1 MKELLACQLQQ
12 LGLSSEVPPTPEQWT
27 QLLATI
33 QRTYVDATDDRYRR
47 NAAYDAV
54 IESAIDGVLV
64 TDANGLLVRC
74 SRRFLELW
82 SFGDEFDGGGSLE
95 TRLMVVAQRTADPAA
110 FIEQTHAICS
120 DDELESTDEI
130 SLLDGRTIERL
141 PSPIHYEGHVIGRVW
156 FFRDVTV
163 RKRHEAELHRL
174 SDERH
179 QFLFK
184 TSPLPIWIFDP
195 MSLAITAVTDAM
207 VRLLGFSREQLVA
220 MTVSDLKPA
229 DDHAEVRAGV
239 SHSPQG
245 AVFRVGVKKYR
256 RHDGTFVDL
265 DITSHT
271 IEMDGKRVMLAMGVD
286 VTEARRLSERLHQAQ
301 KLDAIGQLA
310 GGVAHDFNNILAAI
324 LSNAECAREDLC
336 NTDEAAGML
345 REIELAAE
353 RGATLTRQ
361 LLAFSRQQPRSVE
374 TVDLNGAVRNI
385 DRLLRRLISEDIVIS
400 VKLAPKLGAIHADP
414 THVDQIA
421 MNLILNA
428 RDAMPH
434 GGTLVVET
442 SNQHLDIDAA
452 RGLGLKPGPYVV
464 LAVSDTRVG
473 MSEAT
478 RAHIF
483 EPFFTTKEVGKGT
496 GLGLATV
503 FGIVQQSEGT
513 VTVYSELGHGST
525 FTVYL
530 PRIDAAR
537 THATTR
543 APSEPP
549 PGRGRILLVEDDALL
564 RTSLERRLRNWGY
577 GVVVARDPGEA
588 LDVALH
594 DNEPIELMITD
605 LVMPQMDGRTLASR
619 ILPARPATKVL
630 FMSGYTQHA
639 AVKLMAVSEREHFLA
654 KPFTGDQLARAL
666 EHALT
671 A

>member
-1 MKELLACQLQQ
+1 MKELLARQLQE
-12 LGLSSEVPPTPEQWT
+12 LGLSPDAPPTPEQWS

-33 QRTYVDATDDRYRR
+33 QRTYDRRS
-47 NAAYDAV
+47 AAYDAV
-54 IESAIDGVLV
+54 IEAAIDGVLV
-64 TDANGLLVRC
+64 TDATGRLVRC

-82 SFGDEFDGGGSLE
+82 NFGNDYDAGCSFDE
-95 TRLMVVAQRTADPAA
+95 RLARVAQRTADPAA
-110 FIEQTHAICS
+110 FIEQTHAICA

-130 SLLDGRTIERL
+130 PLTDGRTIERL
-141 PSPIHYEGHVIGRVW
+141 SSPIRSEGNVIGRVW

-184 TSPLPIWIFDP
+184 MSPLPIWIFDP
-195 MSLAITAVTDAM
+195 MSLAIVAVNDAM
-207 VRLLGFSREQLVA
+207 VRLLGFSREELLA
-220 MTVSDLKPA
+220 MRVSDLKPA
-229 DDHAEVRAGV
+229 EEAAEIRDGV
-239 SHSPQG
+239 VHSPQG

-256 RHDGTFVDL
+256 RKEGAYVDL

-271 IEMDGKRVMLAMGVD
+271 IEMDGKRVLLAMGVD

-336 NTDEAAGML
+336 TTDAAAGML

-361 LLAFSRQQPRSVE
+361 LLAFSRQQPRRIE
-374 TVDLNGAVRNI
+374 TIDLNSAVRNI
-385 DRLLRRLISEDIVIS
+385 DRLLRRLISEDITIAI
-400 VKLAPKLGAIHADP
+400 KLAPKLGAIHGDP
-414 THVDQIA
+414 MHVDQIA

-434 GGTLVVET
+434 GGTLVIET
-442 SNQHLDIDAA
+442 ANQVLDAEAA
-452 RGLGLKPGPYVV
+452 GRLGIKPGPYVV
-464 LAVSDTRVG
+464 LAVSDTGVG

-513 VTVYSELGHGST
+513 VTVYSEAGHGST
-525 FTVYL
+525 FKVYL
-530 PRIDAAR
+530 PRVDAAR
-537 THATTR
+537 AHSDTNVQ
-543 APSEPP
+543 SEPP

-577 GVVVARDPGEA
+577 GVIVARDPGEA